1 MSDKF
6 IDDMLTEASGPIN
19 FTMFL
24 TLFGEKLAGT
34 DPEDVCCSSIEPLVH
49 ILQFYTCR

>member
-1 MSDKF
+1 MTGESP
-6 IDDMLTEASGPIN
+6 GPIN

-34 DPEDVCCSSIEPLVH
+34 DPEEVIRNAFQCFDEDG
-49 ILQFYTCR
+49 RGD